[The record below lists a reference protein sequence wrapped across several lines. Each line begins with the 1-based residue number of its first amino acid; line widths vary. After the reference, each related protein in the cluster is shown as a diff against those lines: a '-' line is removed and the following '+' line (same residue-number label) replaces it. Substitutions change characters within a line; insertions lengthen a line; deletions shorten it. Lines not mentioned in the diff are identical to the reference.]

1 MKFVVGNEP
10 QVLAVTTEQEDNDVS
25 IKLNGIPVIWFSS
38 VAGNLWRFSICE
50 NDRKKLKELGVR
62 FEDNQIALWR

>member
-10 QVLAVTTEQEDNDVS
+10 QVLAVTTEQEDNDVN

-38 VAGNLWRFSICE
+38 VDGNLWRFSICE